1 MEQKYD
7 VRWDQLLND
16 LSDMSE
22 IAEDMLQNSIR
33 ALDTKDVSLA
43 KQVINK
49 DDVLDNYLI
58 TIEEESARLLSM
70 NKPLRSDAWNNIA
83 VLKIA
88 GDLERIGDLAYNI
101 AETVLDLKN
110 VEYLEPLVMI
120 PELAD
125 LVSEMLDTVLEA
137 FVTKDVDLA
146 EAVCRKDEEADNIYE
161 QIYHSSIKLIDKSA
175 SGTSNISQVISFI
188 NVAKALERI
197 GDHATN
203 IGEETIYTVTGK
215 RVKY

>member
-7 VRWDQLLND
+7 VRWEQLLKD

-22 IAEDMLQNSIR
+22 IAEEMLQNSIK
-33 ALDTKDVSLA
+33 ALDKKDIVLA

-58 TIEEESARLLSM
+58 TIEEESARLLSL
-70 NKPLRSDAWNNIA
+70 NNPLKSDVWNNIA
-83 VLKIA
+83 AVKIA
-88 GDLERIGDLAYNI
+88 GYLERIGDLAYNI
-101 AETVLDLKN
+101 AETVLDLSN
-110 VEYLEPLVMI
+110 SEYLEPLVMI

-137 FVTKDVDLA
+137 FVSKDVDLA

-161 QIYHSSIKLIDKSA
+161 QIYHSSIKLLDRS
-175 SGTSNISQVISFI
+175 SGHSDINQVISFL

-203 IGEETIYTVTGK
+203 IGEETIFTATGK